1 MHLFVYGTLTDPR
14 CLDDVLG
21 HRHQGERL
29 SARLSGYARVTGEF
43 PHPFVVEQ
51 PGHWVDGVLIMDLEA
66 DDVVALDRYED
77 VDEGVYCREHVH
89 VDVFGCGPRALRRAA
104 DVYVAGP
111 RLKALEKAGGMQDKV
126 VYLTPEGKQ
135 RFMAELHQLQTV
147 RRHEIEDQIR
157 RAKEFSDTVDNAEY
171 DEAKQ
176 EQAFVEGR
184 IQELE
189 RLLAYAKVIEEPTT
203 KGDYVRMGAHVTV
216 VDPEGDRETYYLV
229 GSSEA
234 DPRKGL
240 ISNES
245 PIGRALIGKRLGD
258 EVTVVAPAG
267 AFTLKIIEI
276 N

>member
-1 MHLFVYGTLTDPR
+1 
-14 CLDDVLG
+14 
-21 HRHQGERL
+21 
-29 SARLSGYARVTGEF
+29 
-43 PHPFVVEQ
+43 
-51 PGHWVDGVLIMDLEA
+51 
-66 DDVVALDRYED
+66 
-77 VDEGVYCREHVH
+77 
-89 VDVFGCGPRALRRAA
+89 
-104 DVYVAGP
+104 
-111 RLKALEKAGGMQDKV
+111 MQDKV

-135 RFMAELHQLQTV
+135 RFTAELHELQTV
-147 RRHEIEDQIR
+147 RRHEVEEQIR

-189 RLLAYAKVIEEPTT
+189 RLLSAAKVIEEVP
-203 KGDYVRMGAHVTV
+203 GGAADFVRMGTHIRV
-216 VDPEGDRETYYLV
+216 VDPAEGEEETYYLV

-245 PIGRALIGKRLGD
+245 PIGRALIGKKVGD

-267 AFTLKIIEI
+267 SFNLRILEI
-276 N
+276 T